1 MDKAI
6 NHMEQLT
13 GKVKDITSVLKL
25 QNENAEINDKNTA
38 KLKEMSDK
46 MEYIV
51 SQAIGECPICYTPTS
66 VKNTCCMSKCGHHM
80 CASCYYKWTDV
91 KGKNTC
97 PMCRSDIFSKDS
109 KLADTIYRLNG
120 VSRERLQILRGSL
133 EYYDRIMAEK
143 RRELD
148 SLTESVERVKHDL
161 KFSARELN
169 IVEAEL
175 SDRDNI
181 LDEMET
187 YLKDTNKWRKKHDKR
202 MKHEI
207 SLARKKWRDSIKKVN
222 KQAKEKANIRYIVNS
237 VGLIKW
243 HDSITPFIKLEMDRL
258 RTMDTN
264 IIKNDLNVNI
274 TNADEEVIGWGDTI
288 LAQDDDI
295 EMETRAELDLNK
307 RIHIDTNRQR
317 RESWPGGL
325 SYTLTNVYF
334 DGR

>member
-1 MDKAI
+1 
-6 NHMEQLT
+6 
-13 GKVKDITSVLKL
+13 
-25 QNENAEINDKNTA
+25 
-38 KLKEMSDK
+38 
-46 MEYIV
+46 
-51 SQAIGECPICYTPTS
+51 
-66 VKNTCCMSKCGHHM
+66 M

-97 PMCRSDIFSKDS
+97 PMCRSDIFSRDS
-109 KLADTIYRLNG
+109 KLADTLSRLNG

-175 SDRDNI
+175 SDRNNI

-187 YLKDTNKWRKKHDKR
+187 YLKDTNKWKKKHDKR

-207 SLARKKWRDSIKKVN
+207 SFARKKWRDSIKKVN

-237 VGLIKW
+237 AGLIKW
-243 HDSITPFIKLEMDRL
+243 HDSITPFMKVEMDRL

-274 TNADEEVIGWGDTI
+274 NNADEEVIGWGDTI

-295 EMETRAELDLNK
+295 EMESALN
-307 RIHIDTNRQR
+307 
-317 RESWPGGL
+317 
-325 SYTLTNVYF
+325 
-334 DGR
+334 